1 MAGNGSPAPFP
12 SSSCSPPSSF
22 GLLFAVVI
30 PGRHEVNGQIFGI
43 GLAITAYLL
52 GVRHAFD
59 ADHIAAIDNTT
70 RKFVADGKRPVTVG
84 LFFSLGHST
93 VVFVM
98 ALFVAIG
105 AKFVAT
111 LVSDDST
118 AHQTLGIIGTSISGL
133 FLIVIGLINLVAL
146 LSIYRVWREAQTG
159 AFDEAAL
166 EEALNSRGFFARL
179 LRPAMKAIKRPGQL
193 YPLGVLF
200 GLGFDTATEISLL
213 VLAGAGAATGLPWY
227 AVLVLP
233 LLFAAGMSLFD
244 TLDGA
249 FMQAAYQWAF
259 IRPVRKVYYNLTT
272 TGLSV
277 AVALLIG
284 GVELISVLHDKAGL
298 TDPVTSWI
306 AGHHARRHRL
316 PHRRHVPAGLG
327 RLPALLAVQ
336 QHRAALDDKTRRRR
350 LDTWLTHHRTGL
362 SDRIGPARLNWGSQQ
377 RTCAV
382 AWAFTRDLTEDPWT
396 DMSSNARC
404 REQAFFPTRRS
415 ASCPP
420 APTRW
425 WPSSGAASPGWS
437 HLSATTSCSASTR
450 PTARR

>member
-1 MAGNGSPAPFP
+1 MSGA
-12 SSSCSPPSSF
+12 SSSTSIAGPGQSWWGPPGGWKRIAGAISIVAALTTVAF

-70 RKFVADGKRPVTVG
+70 RKLVADGTRPVTIG

-111 LVSDDST
+111 LVADDST
-118 AHQTLGIIGTSISGL
+118 THQTLGIIGTSVSGI
-133 FLIVIGLINLVAL
+133 FLITIGLINLIAL
-146 LSIYRVWREAQTG
+146 LGIYKVWREAQTSG
-159 AFDEAAL
+159 YDEAAL
-166 EEALNSRGFFARL
+166 EHALNNRGIFARL
-179 LRPAMKAIKRPGQL
+179 LRPAMKAIKRPGQM
-193 YPLGVLF
+193 YPLGILF

-259 IRPVRKVYYNLTT
+259 IKPVRKVYYNLTT

-284 GVELISVLHDKAGL
+284 GIEIITVLHNKANL
-298 TDPVTSWI
+298 TDPITSWI
-306 AGHHARRHRL
+306 ATITLDDIGYLIVAL
-316 PHRRHVPAGLG
+316 F
-327 RLPALLAVQ
+327 LLAWAGSYLYW
-336 QHRAALDDKTRRRR
+336 RISNIEDRWTRKLAAGGT
-350 LDTWLTHHRTGL
+350 
-362 SDRIGPARLNWGSQQ
+362 PA
-377 RTCAV
+377 
-382 AWAFTRDLTEDPWT
+382 D
-396 DMSSNARC
+396 
-404 REQAFFPTRRS
+404 
-415 ASCPP
+415 
-420 APTRW
+420 
-425 WPSSGAASPGWS
+425 
-437 HLSATTSCSASTR
+437 
-450 PTARR
+450 

>member
-1 MAGNGSPAPFP
+1 MSGAKL
-12 SSSCSPPSSF
+12 SPPRSPEMKGRSWWGPSGGWKRIAGAMSVVVLLTGVAF

-30 PGRHEVNGQIFGI
+30 PGRHEVNGQVFGI

-84 LFFSLGHST
+84 LFFSLGHSS

-98 ALFVAIG
+98 ALFVAFG
-105 AKFVAT
+105 ATFVAT
-111 LVSDDST
+111 LLGDDSD
-118 AHQTLGIIGTSISGL
+118 AHQTLGIIGTSISGI

-146 LSIYRVWREAQTG
+146 LSIYQVWREARSG

-166 EEALNSRGFFARL
+166 EEALNSRGLFARL

-193 YPLGVLF
+193 YPLGFLF

-284 GVELISVLHDKAGL
+284 GVELVSVLHERAGL

-306 AGHHARRHRL
+306 AAIT
-316 PHRRHVPAGLG
+316 
-327 RLPALLAVQ
+327 
-336 QHRAALDDKTRRRR
+336 LDDIGYLIVALFLLVWAGSVLYWR
-350 LDTWLTHHRTGL
+350 LGNVEQRWTANLTG
-362 SDRIGPARLNWGSQQ
+362 D
-377 RTCAV
+377 
-382 AWAFTRDLTEDPWT
+382 
-396 DMSSNARC
+396 
-404 REQAFFPTRRS
+404 RS
-415 ASCPP
+415 A
-420 APTRW
+420 
-425 WPSSGAASPGWS
+425 
-437 HLSATTSCSASTR
+437 
-450 PTARR
+450 AR

>member
-1 MAGNGSPAPFP
+1 MSSVIAPESAPGRTWWGPPGGWKRIAGALSVVLLLSAVA
-12 SSSCSPPSSF
+12 F

-30 PGRHEVNGQIFGI
+30 PGRHEVNGQVFGI

-146 LSIYRVWREAQTG
+146 LSIYRVWREARTG

-166 EEALNSRGFFARL
+166 EEALNSRGLFARL

-277 AVALLIG
+277 AVALIIG
-284 GVELISVLHDKAGL
+284 GVELISVLHAKAGL
-298 TDPVTSWI
+298 TDPVTTWI
-306 AGHHARRHRL
+306 AAIT
-316 PHRRHVPAGLG
+316 
-327 RLPALLAVQ
+327 
-336 QHRAALDDKTRRRR
+336 LDDIGYLIVAMFLFVWAGSLLYWR
-350 LDTWLTHHRTGL
+350 LSNIEER
-362 SDRIGPARLNWGSQQ
+362 
-377 RTCAV
+377 
-382 AWAFTRDLTEDPWT
+382 WT
-396 DMSSNARC
+396 
-404 REQAFFPTRRS
+404 TKL
-415 ASCPP
+415 AS
-420 APTRW
+420 
-425 WPSSGAASPGWS
+425 GD
-437 HLSATTSCSASTR
+437 ATAG
-450 PTARR
+450 

>member
-1 MAGNGSPAPFP
+1 MAVANPVAPNTGRHLP
-12 SSSCSPPSSF
+12 VLGHPGGWRRIVGAMSVVLLLTAVAF

-30 PGRHEVNGQIFGI
+30 PGHHEINGQVFGI
-43 GLAITAYLL
+43 GLALTAYLL

-70 RKFVADGKRPVTVG
+70 RKLVADGQRPVTIG

-105 AKFVAT
+105 ASFVGA
-111 LVSDDST
+111 LVSDDSDI
-118 AHQTLGIIGTSISGL
+118 HQTLGIIGTSISGV
-133 FLIVIGLINLVAL
+133 FLVVIGLINLVAL
-146 LSIYRVWREAQTG
+146 ISIYRIWRAAQTG
-159 AFDEAAL
+159 AYDEAAL
-166 EEALNSRGFFARL
+166 NEALNNRGIFARL
-179 LRPAMKAIKRPGQL
+179 LRPAMKAVKRPGQM
-193 YPLGVLF
+193 YPLGILF

-259 IRPVRKVYYNLTT
+259 IKPVRKVYYNLTT

-298 TDPVTSWI
+298 TDPVTSWV
-306 AGHHARRHRL
+306 AGISLDDIGYTIVALFVLVWLGSICYWR
-316 PHRRHVPAGLG
+316 LG
-327 RLPALLAVQ
+327 RVE
-336 QHRAALDDKTRRRR
+336 
-350 LDTWLTHHRTGL
+350 
-362 SDRIGPARLNWGSQQ
+362 DR
-377 RTCAV
+377 
-382 AWAFTRDLTEDPWT
+382 WT
-396 DMSSNARC
+396 SKV
-404 REQAFFPTRRS
+404 S
-415 ASCPP
+415 A
-420 APTRW
+420 
-425 WPSSGAASPGWS
+425 
-437 HLSATTSCSASTR
+437 
-450 PTARR
+450 